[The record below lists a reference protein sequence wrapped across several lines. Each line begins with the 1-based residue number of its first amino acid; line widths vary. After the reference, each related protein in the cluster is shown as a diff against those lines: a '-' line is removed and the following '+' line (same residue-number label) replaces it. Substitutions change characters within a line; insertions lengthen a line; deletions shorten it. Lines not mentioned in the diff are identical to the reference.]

1 MRYRTI
7 KKGSD
12 TGRLDRAE
20 VRAAIVAIHQRRD
33 AARSRSGV
41 AEACETPRAPHVEPA
56 SGEAQ

>member
-33 AARSRSGV
+33 AARNSDV
-41 AEACETPRAPHVEPA
+41 VEARETPQAPLDHGTQ
-56 SGEAQ
+56 GEAR